1 MLYSLTYKVL
11 YMKRVNFRIS
21 ETTYDQLKQ
30 LAEQRGE
37 SMNAAVQYAVQS
49 AVQLDV
55 QGAVQNCV
63 DEVRREVQEN
73 PGETASETDWK
84 ALYFAEKERVDG
96 MSAKLL
102 ELSGK
107 VADSL
112 QAAQVL
118 QALGKPTLESAEQKK
133 GRWARLRDAWR
144 G

>member
-1 MLYSLTYKVL
+1 MAKVSKSYRL
-11 YMKRVNFRIS
+11 DGRIIELIDEIAEREGVSATSAVEKSIESYARIS
-21 ETTYDQLKQ
+21 
-30 LAEQRGE
+30 AE
-37 SMNAAVQYAVQS
+37 
-49 AVQLDV
+49 
-55 QGAVQNCV
+55 
-63 DEVRREVQEN
+63 
-73 PGETASETDWK
+73 ASNGETDWK
-84 ALYFAEKERVDG
+84 ALYFSEKERNDG